1 MSGLPPLPEPPEA
14 QPPAEPES
22 PTPKGGTQAPQADRF
37 RFMLGAV
44 LGLGLAAIVA
54 SVALVLKGPS
64 AESLWSAWK
73 PASDG
78 AGGAAQIATHVS
90 ATYRTADGQQLVAVK
105 GGSMK
110 VADLD
115 LNVAVTKKSGDQ
127 IFTGSGVRYVMCG
140 LGANCSIAQG
150 KPSIERGVLLQRE
163 ALELALYSFEYLSG
177 VDQVVVFLPPRPGEA
192 PTQGKAL
199 FFQKDDVGAALDQP
213 LQRTLPS
220 PPPSSDTLRASDV
233 AAVDHFAGG
242 HVYCFAYQVG
252 QDVSA
257 YLVLSAPRATCP
269 SSAGAAGGG
278 SSTSGGSTSG
288 GGGSSSSPGGAG
300 P

>member
-1 MSGLPPLPEPPEA
+1 MSDGLPPLPGPPEA
-14 QPPAEPES
+14 ELAPPEPES
-22 PTPKGGTQAPQADRF
+22 AERKNLPPAPHADRF

-64 AESLWSAWK
+64 AQSNWSAWK

-78 AGGAAQIATHVS
+78 TTGAAQIASHVS
-90 ATYRTADGQQLVAVK
+90 ATYRQPNGEQLVAVK
-105 GGSMK
+105 GGAMK

-115 LNVAVTKKSGDQ
+115 LNVAVKKNGGDQ
-127 IFTGSGVRYVMCG
+127 IFSGSGMRYVMCG
-140 LGANCSIAQG
+140 LGPNCSIAKG
-150 KPSIERGVLLQRE
+150 KPSVERGVLLQRE
-163 ALELALYSFEYLSG
+163 ALEMALYSFEYLSN
-177 VDQVVVFLPPRPGEA
+177 VNQVVVFLPPRPGED

-199 FFQKDDVGAALDQP
+199 FFQKDDVNQALDQP
-213 LQRTLPS
+213 LKRTLPS
-220 PPPSSDTLRASDV
+220 PPPSFNTLRASDV

-257 YLVLSAPRATCP
+257 YLVLSAPKATCP
-269 SSAGAAGGG
+269 GPASGAAA
-278 SSTSGGSTSG
+278 
-288 GGGSSSSPGGAG
+288 GAG